1 MFDWD
6 HKIAL
11 HAMPRNQAS
20 SCDEG
25 KSHDFSRGAEGT
37 WGIFSSHGGD
47 GHSKLLFVQGRQ
59 DSCLVKRDTSGIS
72 TKLGRA
78 NRHF

>member
-25 KSHDFSRGAEGT
+25 KSHDFSRGAMGT

-47 GHSKLLFVQGRQ
+47 EPSKLVFVQ
-59 DSCLVKRDTSGIS
+59 
-72 TKLGRA
+72 
-78 NRHF
+78 